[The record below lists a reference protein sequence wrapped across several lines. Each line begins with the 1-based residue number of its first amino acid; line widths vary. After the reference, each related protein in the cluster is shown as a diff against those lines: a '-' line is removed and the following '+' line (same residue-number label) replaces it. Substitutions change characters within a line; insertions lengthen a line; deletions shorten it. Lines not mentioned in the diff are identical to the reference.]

1 MSASMTQTKTP
12 ESGHSGPP
20 NSGLE
25 NPPSG
30 WDMSPIGDLTLRT
43 KQRNPERDP
52 EKRFFY
58 VDVSS
63 VSNTSFRI
71 TAPTELPGAEAPS
84 RARKVIQA
92 GDVLFATVRPT
103 LKRVALVPDDL
114 HDQIASTGFIVLR
127 SDALRLDSRYLYCRL
142 LTDAFTQRMSELER
156 GASYPAVR
164 DSDILNEKIAL
175 PPLAEQRKI
184 AGVLGLVQRAMEQQ
198 ERLIALT
205 TELKKTLLHQLFTQG
220 LRGEPQ
226 KQTEIGPVPESWKV
240 VPLESIA
247 KIERGKFT
255 HRPRNEPRFYGGQ
268 TPFVQTGDVSSC
280 DGRIREYSQTLNE
293 EGVLISKVFPAGTIL
308 ITIAAN
314 IGFSGIL
321 EFDSACPDSL
331 IGLTP
336 NERIDVEFLQH
347 YLTTQ
352 QPVMDRLAPRGTQKN
367 INIQFL
373 KPWLVPLP
381 SSDEQ
386 SEIREA
392 LNAVDSKV
400 RAARRKH
407 AALTALFCTL
417 LHQLMTAQT
426 RVCALDLSK
435 LPEDV

>member
-1 MSASMTQTKTP
+1 MTSIEDKTLP
-12 ESGHSGPP
+12 HDW
-20 NSGLE
+20 LL
-25 NPPSG
+25 
-30 WDMSPIGDLTLRT
+30 SPIREVTVRT
-43 KQRNPERDP
+43 SQRDP
-52 EKRFFY
+52 RKQPDKNFRY

-63 VSNTSFRI
+63 VDNTLFKVRGDTS
-71 TAPTELPGAEAPS
+71 LKGSEAPS
-84 RARKVIQA
+84 RARKDIRVN
-92 GDVLFATVRPT
+92 DVLFATVRPT
-103 LKRVALVPDDL
+103 LKRVALIPPELDGE
-114 HDQIASTGFIVLR
+114 IASTGYCVLR
-127 SDALRLDSRYLYCRL
+127 PNPNKIEPAFLYSCV
-142 LTDAFTQRMSELER
+142 LTDSFIRAMGKLER

-164 DSDILNEKIAL
+164 DSDVFAANIPI
-175 PPLAEQRKI
+175 PPLVEQRKI
-184 AGVLGLVQRAMEQQ
+184 AGVLGLVQRALEQQ

-226 KQTEIGPVPESWKV
+226 KQTEIGPVPESWEMV
-240 VPLESIA
+240 LLEGVA

-400 RAARRKH
+400 RVTRRKY
-407 AALTALFCTL
+407 AALTALFRTL
-417 LHQLMTAQT
+417 LHQLMTAHILVT
-426 RVCALDLSK
+426 DLDIM
-435 LPEDV
+435 EQFDTGHQWER